1 MYDPEAQKALRS
13 AGRLGTL
20 GMEISALIIGF
31 LLGGYWLD
39 KKLATA
45 PYLTLAG
52 IFMGAFGSFWAVYRA
67 IKQSEANEQKR
78 GDEGRS

>member
-1 MYDPEAQKALRS
+1 MFDPEARKAMQS

-20 GMEISALIIGF
+20 GMELSALIIGF

-39 KKLATA
+39 KKLGTS

-52 IFMGAFGSFWAVYRA
+52 VFMGAFGGFMAVLRA
-67 IKQSEANEQKR
+67 IKQSEEKPKSN
-78 GDEGRS
+78 

>member
-39 KKLATA
+39 KKLGSS

-52 IFMGAFGSFWAVYRA
+52 VFMGAFGSFWAVYQA
-67 IKQSEANEQKR
+67 IKQSEVKERAKS
-78 GDEGRS
+78 DEGPS